1 MLIPTG
7 YHWFS
12 LLLPLRAI
20 RKIKAKNNSSRN
32 EVMALKE
39 LKNSSVLNLK
49 KADKDTTV
57 IMNNHNLSRHQ

>member
-1 MLIPTG
+1 
-7 YHWFS
+7 
-12 LLLPLRAI
+12 
-20 RKIKAKNNSSRN
+20 
-32 EVMALKE
+32 MALKE